1 MCQVHS
7 LLLLWRLKEN
17 LRTFLS
23 RNFLEKKFCEIK
35 ETTYLQCSRVMPS
48 VAEIYSL
55 LTLEYFA
62 NFSIMLFSKFQN
74 FLREI
79 KTSPKVQ
86 CKNWKNGF
94 RKLNFSYISRFFAEE
109 SAKDNFSRIL
119 HLALIL
125 IFRWI
130 KDYWK
135 SLQAPKSL
143 HFWMVV
149 VQKKLKKLLI

>member
-1 MCQVHS
+1 MPSS
-7 LLLLWRLKEN
+7 LSSFIVKIERKFKDLSFTKFSWKEILWDKRDYLK
-17 LRTFLS
+17 
-23 RNFLEKKFCEIK
+23 
-35 ETTYLQCSRVMPS
+35 CSRVMPS

-94 RKLNFSYISRFFAEE
+94 RKLHFSYISRFFAEE
-109 SAKDNFSRIL
+109 SAKDNFSGIL
-119 HLALIL
+119 HSALIL